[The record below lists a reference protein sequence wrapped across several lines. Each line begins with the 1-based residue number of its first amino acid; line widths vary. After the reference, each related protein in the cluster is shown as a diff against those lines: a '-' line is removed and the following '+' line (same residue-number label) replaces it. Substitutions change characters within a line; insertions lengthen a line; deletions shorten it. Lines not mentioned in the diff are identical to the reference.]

1 MDVEH
6 RQLVQLLPLL
16 PLLAELGRTEHIT
29 ETAELLGLPQ
39 STVSRAI
46 ARASAIV
53 GTELVIRDGRGVRL
67 TPAAKALLPHIE
79 AALDEFQTGLD
90 LVRHESEVV
99 RGRIAVSFQHTFG
112 EAMLPLLISAFR
124 SRHPQTAFD
133 LSQGAGTAASR
144 NWPRAPRTWRS
155 RHPSPHQARRIG
167 SAALYREPLRLVVHH
182 RHPLAGRR
190 RARVAEIR
198 QEPFVAMGS
207 GYGMRSLTDALFR
220 EAGFRPRIAFESQD
234 SHTVRGLVSAGLGV
248 SILPPGGSAPGRAAP
263 DSHHRRRAPEP
274 TTAGPGGWRFPW
286 IRPWRSARSASRG
299 GSRFRGMPGR
309 CRVRSRAL
317 VPRTRAARR
326 AGAPGRLRAR
336 TLGRLSRAG
345 AGAPGRCAGAGAVRQ
360 VAGWPRGR
368 RKETA
373 VSHVSGDLGVLTVR
387 TGRRGCGG
395 QRPASSPCTT
405 PATGPACACRQPVP
419 AHRFRRSASPA
430 AAAAARR
437 GAVRWWTAG

>member
-53 GTELVIRDGRGVRL
+53 GTELLIRDGRGVRL

-90 LVRHESEVV
+90 RVRHESEVV

-133 LSQGAGTAASR
+133 LSQGARDGCLAELAAGSADVALTAPVA
-144 NWPRAPRTWRS
+144 T
-155 RHPSPHQARRIG
+155 PSKRIG

-248 SILPPGGSAPGRAAP
+248 SILPPGGSAPGRQP
-263 DSHHRRRAPEP
+263 P
-274 TTAGPGGWRFPW
+274 
-286 IRPWRSARSASRG
+286 SR
-299 GSRFRGMPGR
+299 
-309 CRVRSRAL
+309 
-317 VPRTRAARR
+317 
-326 AGAPGRLRAR
+326 
-336 TLGRLSRAG
+336 G
-345 AGAPGRCAGAGAVRQ
+345 AGADDGGPGWVEIPLDSALAFREIGLAWREPVSRNAGADAEPDPVRLF
-360 VAGWPRGR
+360 R
-368 RKETA
+368 E
-373 VSHVSGDLGVLTVR
+373 LVLR
-387 TGRRGCGG
+387 D
-395 QRPASSPCTT
+395 
-405 PATGPACACRQPVP
+405 GPALLAGFVRE
-419 AHRFRRSASPA
+419 RS
-430 AAAAARR
+430 
-437 GAVRWWTAG
+437 GG

>member
-53 GTELVIRDGRGVRL
+53 GTELLIRDGRGVRL

-133 LSQGAGTAASR
+133 LSQGARDGCLAELAAGSADLALTAPVA
-144 NWPRAPRTWRS
+144 T
-155 RHPSPHQARRIG
+155 PSKRIG

-263 DSHHRRRAPEP
+263 DSHHRR
-274 TTAGPGGWRFPW
+274 
-286 IRPWRSARSASRG
+286 
-299 GSRFRGMPGR
+299 GR
-309 CRVRSRAL
+309 
-317 VPRTRAARR
+317 
-326 AGAPGRLRAR
+326 
-336 TLGRLSRAG
+336 
-345 AGAPGRCAGAGAVRQ
+345 
-360 VAGWPRGR
+360 RGR
-368 RKETA
+368 RRRA
-373 VSHVSGDLGVLTVR
+373 RVGGDSPGFGPGVPRDRPRVAGTGSRNARADAEPDPVR
-387 TGRRGCGG
+387 LFRELVLRD
-395 QRPASSPCTT
+395 
-405 PATGPACACRQPVP
+405 GPALLAGFVRE
-419 AHRFRRSASPA
+419 RS
-430 AAAAARR
+430 
-437 GAVRWWTAG
+437 GG

>member
-53 GTELVIRDGRGVRL
+53 GTELLIRDGRGVRL
-67 TPAAKALLPHIE
+67 TPAAKALMPHIE
-79 AALDEFQTGLD
+79 AALDECKTGLD
-90 LVRHESEVV
+90 NVRHESEVV

-133 LSQGAGTAASR
+133 LSQGARDGCLAELAVGTADLALT
-144 NWPRAPRTWRS
+144 APVAT
-155 RHPSPHQARRIG
+155 PSKRIG

-182 RHPLAGRR
+182 WHPLAGRR

-248 SILPPGGSAPGRAAP
+248 SILPPGGSAPGRHLP
-263 DSHHRRRAPEP
+263 QPG
-274 TTAGPGGWRFPW
+274 AGPGSEADDGGPGWVEIPLDSALAFRE
-286 IRPWRSARSASRG
+286 IGLAWREPASRNA
-299 GSRFRGMPGR
+299 RADAEPDPVRLFRE
-309 CRVRSRAL
+309 L
-317 VPRTRAARR
+317 V
-326 AGAPGRLRAR
+326 LR
-336 TLGRLSRAG
+336 
-345 AGAPGRCAGAGAVRQ
+345 
-360 VAGWPRGR
+360 
-368 RKETA
+368 
-373 VSHVSGDLGVLTVR
+373 D
-387 TGRRGCGG
+387 
-395 QRPASSPCTT
+395 
-405 PATGPACACRQPVP
+405 GPALLAGFVRE
-419 AHRFRRSASPA
+419 RS
-430 AAAAARR
+430 
-437 GAVRWWTAG
+437 GG